1 MIRTLVTPHTQ
12 TIQLEVPEKYIGKQ
26 IEVLLYSIDELNE
39 DESKK
44 SNIKLS
50 SKYRGMLSSEDA
62 SQLRKQVEQSR
73 NDWEERFP
81 TT

>member
-1 MIRTLVTPHTQ
+1 MIRTLVIPHNQ
-12 TIQLEVPEKYIGKQ
+12 IIKLKVPKKYIGKK

-39 DESKK
+39 DEPKETD
-44 SNIKLS
+44 IVRS

-62 SQLRKQVEQSR
+62 NELRKHVEQTR

-81 TT
+81 TS

>member
-1 MIRTLVTPHTQ
+1 MIRTVIVPHTQ
-12 TIQLEVPEKYIGKQ
+12 TIKLEIPKKYIGKK

-39 DESKK
+39 DEPKK
-44 SNIKLS
+44 TDTIIS

-62 SQLRKQVEQSR
+62 NELRRHVEQTQ

-81 TT
+81 TS

>member
-1 MIRTLVTPHTQ
+1 MIRTSVTPHNQ
-12 TIQLEVPEKYIGKQ
+12 TIKLEVPKKYIGKK

-39 DESKK
+39 DEPKK
-44 SNIKLS
+44 TDIKLS
-50 SKYRGMLSSEDA
+50 SKYRGRLSSEEA
-62 SQLRKQVEQSR
+62 NELRKHVEQSR